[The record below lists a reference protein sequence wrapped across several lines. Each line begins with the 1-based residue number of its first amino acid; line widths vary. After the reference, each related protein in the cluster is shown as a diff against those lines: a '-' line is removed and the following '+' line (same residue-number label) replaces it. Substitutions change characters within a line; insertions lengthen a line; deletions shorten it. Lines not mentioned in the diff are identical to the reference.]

1 MTLTSGE
8 GRFFA
13 MTVPYQSFG
22 ITALFANFG
31 AKRQENETQIK
42 GYSVYQ
48 QPVSVFRNQ
57 VA

>member
-1 MTLTSGE
+1 
-8 GRFFA
+8 